1 MKKQVSFVH
10 EEQMKAYGRTA
21 MKIRQILEE
30 ISKNYTVLKADI
42 VKNTNIR
49 RVKKE
54 NDCVK
59 YFV

>member
-1 MKKQVSFVH
+1 
-10 EEQMKAYGRTA
+10 